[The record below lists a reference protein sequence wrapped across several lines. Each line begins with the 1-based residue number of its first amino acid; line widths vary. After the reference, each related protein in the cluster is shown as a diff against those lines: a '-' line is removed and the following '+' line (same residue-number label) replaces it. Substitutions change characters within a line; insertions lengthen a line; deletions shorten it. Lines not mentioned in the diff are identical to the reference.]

1 MKLSISTIKTV
12 TTMNTITTIKTMR
25 NILLVMSLSIV
36 LAAPVYAEEHPAQK
50 LVTETSQ
57 KIMARLEK
65 EESVVRAESD
75 RLYQIVDEMV
85 LPHFDFK
92 AMSSWVLGKYWR
104 KASDAQKER
113 FSKEFQMLLV
123 RTYSNAL
130 LEAIGKKITYLPLK
144 GNKADADEVTVRTE
158 VEQKGGFPI
167 PIDYKM
173 HLKNGEWKVY
183 DVVIDNISLVANYR
197 TTFAKQIKDEGLDK
211 LIKDIADR
219 NSSREPS

>member
-1 MKLSISTIKTV
+1 MKLAIK
-12 TTMNTITTIKTMR
+12 NLLLITSLFT
-25 NILLVMSLSIV
+25 LLV
-36 LAAPVYAEEHPAQK
+36 APIYADEHPAQK
-50 LVTETSQ
+50 LVTDTS
-57 KIMARLEK
+57 KEILARLEK

-75 RLYQIVDEMV
+75 RLYQIVEEMV

-104 KASDAQKER
+104 KATDEQKQR
-113 FSKEFQMLLV
+113 FAKEFQMLLV

-130 LEAIGKKITYLPLK
+130 LEAIGKQITYLPLK
-144 GNKADADEVTVRTE
+144 SNKADAEEVTIRTE

-173 HLKNGEWKVY
+173 HQKNGEWKVY

-211 LIKDIADR
+211 LIEDIAER
-219 NSSREPS
+219 NSQRKPS

>member
-1 MKLSISTIKTV
+1 MKLSMTTV
-12 TTMNTITTIKTMR
+12 RSVR
-25 NILLVMSLSIV
+25 NVFLLMCLSLV
-36 LAAPVYAEEHPAQK
+36 LAVPVHADEHPAQK

-57 KIMARLEK
+57 EILARLEK

-75 RLYQIVDEMV
+75 RLYQIVEEMV
-85 LPHFDFK
+85 FPHFDFK

-104 KASDAQKER
+104 KATDDQKAR
-113 FSKEFQMLLV
+113 FAKEFQMLLV

-130 LEAIGKKITYLPLK
+130 LEAIGKQITYLPLK
-144 GNKADADEVTVRTE
+144 SNKADAEEVTIRTE

-173 HLKNGEWKVY
+173 HLKNGKWQVY

-197 TTFAKQIKDEGLDK
+197 TTFAKQIKDDGLDK
-211 LIKDIADR
+211 LIEDIADR
-219 NSSREPS
+219 NSQRKPS